1 MNVNT
6 FIGAYRNHPILF
18 IGTGVSLR
26 YLTQSYTWD
35 ALLKKIAFALRG
47 TNEYYLDV
55 KSQSQVGG
63 IFRYDLIATRL
74 EQDFTEALMNDRN
87 GKFKHVND
95 KFYELMDK
103 GINVSRLK
111 IYISM
116 LVESTETKPD
126 MASELVEL
134 KKIGKNIG
142 SIITTNY
149 DKFIESFLD
158 FIPLIGND
166 ILLSNPYGAV
176 YKIHGCISDPRKIV
190 VTDSDYVRFEE
201 NYELIRAQLLS
212 LFIHNPIIFIGYS
225 VGDNNIKSLLKTIF
239 AYVESNSDLA
249 KRIKDNFLLVEYEP
263 NSDNQEITDHDIDIE
278 GFPTIRI
285 NKIKTNDFIAIYQ
298 TISNLSLPISA
309 MDIRKVQNIVKEI
322 YAGGDIKVKITEDLD
337 SLKNEDKILAIG
349 SEKSIQYQYMTAPE
363 TANNYFKI
371 VEESNSQLLGLIDKY
386 QISANQ
392 YFPIFAFSS
401 ICPNI
406 HRAKALKEQQTR
418 KLQEA
423 IDQVAESCKTEHKLI
438 ENITGDSLISA
449 TNKCKAV
456 LWSVMN
462 NRVSLEDTEAF
473 LKNFP
478 YPNKT
483 DYRKILCAYDLKKY
497 QALDL

>member
-1 MNVNT
+1 MNIHS
-6 FIGAYRNHPILF
+6 FIGAYHNHPILF
-18 IGTGVSLR
+18 IGTGLSLR
-26 YLTQSYTWD
+26 YLTVSYTWD
-35 ALLKKIAFALRG
+35 ALLKKIAIELSG
-47 TNEYYLDV
+47 KNEYYLDV
-55 KSQSQVGG
+55 KAQSQIDGN
-63 IFRYDLIATRL
+63 FRYDLIGAKL
-74 EQDFTEALMNDRN
+74 EGDFTEALMKDRDGN
-87 GKFKHVND
+87 FRHVND
-95 KFYELMDK
+95 KFYELMEE
-103 GINVSRLK
+103 GLNVSRLK

-116 LVESTETKPD
+116 LLESTETKPE
-126 MASELVEL
+126 MASELAEL

-149 DKFIESFLD
+149 DRFIESFLN
-158 FIPLIGND
+158 FIPLVGND

-176 YKIHGCISDPRKIV
+176 YKIHGCITDPTKIIL
-190 VTDSDYVRFEE
+190 TDSDYDRFNK

-212 LFIHNPIIFIGYS
+212 LFIHNPIVFIGYS
-225 VGDNNIKSLLKTIF
+225 VCDQNIKSLLKTVF
-239 AYVESNSDLA
+239 LYVDSNSELA
-249 KRIKDNFLLVEYEP
+249 KRIKNNFLLVEYESG
-263 NSDNQEITDHDIDIE
+263 SDNQEITDHDIDIE

-285 NKIKTNDFIAIYQ
+285 NKIKTNNFIAIYQ

-309 MDIRKVQNIVKEI
+309 MDIRKVQSIVKEI

-371 VEESNSQLLGLIDKY
+371 VEESNSQLLELIDRY

-406 HRAKALKEQQTR
+406 NRAEELKAQQNRKLSEALKHIADNCMT
-418 KLQEA
+418 KH
-423 IDQVAESCKTEHKLI
+423 TLI
-438 ENITGDSLISA
+438 KDIIEDSLISLS
-449 TNKCKAV
+449 NKCKAI

-462 NRVSLEDTEAF
+462 NKVSLDDTETF

-483 DYRKILCAYDLKKY
+483 EYRKILCAFDLKKY
-497 QALDL
+497 QPSN

>member
-6 FIGAYRNHPILF
+6 FIGAFRNHPILF
-18 IGTGVSLR
+18 IGTGISLR
-26 YLTQSYTWD
+26 YLNQSYTWD
-35 ALLKKIAFALRG
+35 ALLKKIAFDLSD

-55 KSQSQVGG
+55 KSQSQKGG
-63 IFRYDLIATRL
+63 IFRYDLIADRL
-74 EQDFTEALMNDRN
+74 EKDFTEALMKDRK
-87 GKFKHVND
+87 GKFEQVND
-95 KFYELMDK
+95 KFYELMEK

-116 LVESTETKPD
+116 LVESTETKPE
-126 MASELVEL
+126 MAAELAEF

-176 YKIHGCISDPRKIV
+176 YKIHGCVSDPIKII
-190 VTDSDYVRFEE
+190 VTEADYAKFEK

-212 LFIHNPIIFIGYS
+212 LFIHNPIVFIGYS
-225 VGDNNIKSLLKTIF
+225 VGDENIKSLLKTVF
-239 AYVESNSDLA
+239 TYVESNSGPA
-249 KRIKDNFLLVEYEP
+249 KKIKDNFILVEYEP
-263 NSDNQEITDHDIDIE
+263 ESDNQEITDHDIDIQ

-285 NKIKTNDFIAIYQ
+285 NKIKTNDFVSIYKS
-298 TISNLSLPISA
+298 ISNLSLPISA
-309 MDIRKVQNIVKEI
+309 MDIRKVQSIVKEI

-337 SLKNEDKILAIG
+337 SLKNADKILAIG

-363 TANNYFKI
+363 TVNNYFKI
-371 VEESNSQLLGLIDKY
+371 VEESNNQLLELIDKY
-386 QISANQ
+386 QISETQ
-392 YFPIFAFSS
+392 YFPIFAFSL

-406 HRAKALKEQQTR
+406 HRANALKDQQTKR
-418 KLQEA
+418 LNKA
-423 IDQVAESCKTEHKLI
+423 IEQIADICKTKHILI
-438 ENITGDSLISA
+438 GDIIGDSSISA

-462 NRVSLEDTEAF
+462 DKVNLEDVETF
-473 LKNFP
+473 LKSFP
-478 YPNKT
+478 YQ
-483 DYRKILCAYDLKKY
+483 KILCAYDFKKY
-497 QALDL
+497 HVS

>member
-35 ALLKKIAFALRG
+35 ALLKKIALELSD

-55 KSQSQVGG
+55 KSQSQVGDS
-63 IFRYDLIATRL
+63 FRYDLIAARL
-74 EQDFTEALMNDRN
+74 EKDFTEALMKDRY

-116 LVESTETKPD
+116 LVESTETKPE
-126 MASELVEL
+126 MASELAEL

-176 YKIHGCISDPRKIV
+176 YKIHGCISDPRRIII
-190 VTDSDYVRFEE
+190 TDSDYVRFEG

-225 VGDNNIKSLLKTIF
+225 VGDDNIKSLLKTVF
-239 AYVESNSDLA
+239 TYVESNSDLA

-263 NSDNQEITDHDIDIE
+263 GSDNQEITDHDIDIQ

-285 NKIKTNDFIAIYQ
+285 NKIKTNDFTAIYQ

-309 MDIRKVQNIVKEI
+309 MDIRKVQSIVKEI

-349 SEKSIQYQYMTAPE
+349 SKKSIQYQYMTAKE

-371 VEESNSQLLGLIDKY
+371 VEESNSQLLELIDKY

-392 YFPIFAFSS
+392 YFPIFAFNS

-406 HRAKALKEQQTR
+406 HRAKELKEQQTR

-423 IDQVAESCKTEHKLI
+423 IDQVAEACKTKHKLI
-438 ENITGDSLISA
+438 KYITEDSLISA

-456 LWSVMN
+456 LWSIMN
-462 NRVSLEDTEAF
+462 NKVSLEDTEAF

-483 DYRKILCAYDLKKY
+483 EYRKILCAYDLKKY
-497 QALDL
+497 QASEL